1 MRSLLLAAAV
11 ACLSAPASLAEAADA
26 AAPYTFWL
34 SRTDVGT
41 STQGDSDFDWDTQGW
56 IGSDEQKAWVK
67 TTGNLQSG
75 GSPDRADVQLLYSRA
90 IHEFWD
96 VQVGVRQTL
105 EPAARSS
112 AVLGVQGLAPYWFE
126 IDAAG
131 FLSEGGRLTGRFEGS
146 YELTLTQRVFAE
158 PFVTARFA
166 SKADPKLLEGSGFM
180 DTEAGVR
187 LRYEFSRNFAPYVG
201 VSWAR
206 RYGSTKR
213 LLTAAGGDAKETSG
227 RVGLRLLF

>member
-105 EPAARSS
+105 EPAARS
-112 AVLGVQGLAPYWFE
+112 
-126 IDAAG
+126 
-131 FLSEGGRLTGRFEGS
+131 T
-146 YELTLTQRVFAE
+146 
-158 PFVTARFA
+158 
-166 SKADPKLLEGSGFM
+166 
-180 DTEAGVR
+180 
-187 LRYEFSRNFAPYVG
+187 
-201 VSWAR
+201 
-206 RYGSTKR
+206 
-213 LLTAAGGDAKETSG
+213 
-227 RVGLRLLF
+227 